1 MGALAPRLQRW
12 TSCNIQNGRH
22 WVPNTQR
29 GLESGLGYWA
39 LQSIFA
45 NPDTCWKLRMTAR
58 GFQKVRKWPPG
69 SCPLW
74 INFHYNWWWQRIKRK
89 NLNFLI
95 PCPDIVHGLS
105 ILFSLLVFVLFITWS
120 QFCMQFSWLFHDVLM
135 TCTHGLFLTYTCLDH
150 GLIMTCSW
158 ISTLIIYINWKK
170 NSRGDTVP
178 LMVDNYHVFILGG
191 LFGSGGQD
199 VWWLGW
205 GVAWQN
211 NLE

>member
-1 MGALAPRLQRW
+1 
-12 TSCNIQNGRH
+12 
-22 WVPNTQR
+22 
-29 GLESGLGYWA
+29 
-39 LQSIFA
+39 
-45 NPDTCWKLRMTAR
+45 MTAR

-95 PCPDIVHGLS
+95 PCPDIAHRLT

-158 ISTLIIYINWKK
+158 ISTLIMFINF
-170 NSRGDTVP
+170 SRLVHDLFTTWSQLVHH
-178 LMVDNYHVFILGG
+178 LFIRACHHY
-191 LFGSGGQD
+191 LFSKFFIGTSFFGAF
-199 VWWLGW
+199 LCI
-205 GVAWQN
+205 
-211 NLE
+211 